1 MLHHNLRLPYTP
13 ALEPYELNERALLI
27 DTETVGSGQTTEII
41 EVAVADYR
49 GEIVFESLVRPLVNR
64 LPPPSKH
71 HRFARSEF
79 ESAPYWADVWP
90 EFSKLIEN
98 RLLVAYNAAFDRRA
112 LAVTCALYRVTPQ
125 ERAWRCAMPLVKAR
139 LGLKRN
145 PTLSQA
151 CAHFGVEG
159 GNHRA
164 RQDTQ
169 ALCALLPAVCR

>member
-27 DTETVGSGQTTEII
+27 DTETVGAGQTTEVI
-41 EVAVADYR
+41 EVAVADHL
-49 GEIVFESLVRPLVNR
+49 GNILFESLVRPLVNR

-71 HRFARSEF
+71 HRFIRSEF
-79 ESAPYWADVWP
+79 EAAPYWSDVWP

-98 RLLVAYNAAFDRRA
+98 RLLVAYNASFDRRA
-112 LAVTCALYRVTPQ
+112 LAATCALYRVATQ

-139 LGLKRN
+139 MGLRRS
-145 PTLSQA
+145 PTLSEA
-151 CAHFGVEG
+151 CAHFRVEG

-164 RQDTQ
+164 RRDTE
-169 ALCALLPAVCR
+169 ALCELLRAVCR